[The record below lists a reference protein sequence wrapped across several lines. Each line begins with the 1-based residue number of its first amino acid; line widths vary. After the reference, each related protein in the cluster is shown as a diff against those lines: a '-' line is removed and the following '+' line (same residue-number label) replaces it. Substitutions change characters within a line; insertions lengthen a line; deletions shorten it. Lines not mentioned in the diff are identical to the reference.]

1 VSGGASGR
9 PPDTDQPG
17 QPGRSDP
24 SGRPDRPETA
34 DRADRRRALGAE
46 GEARAAQW
54 YEDHGYEVLERNW
67 RRREGEIDLIV
78 RQGRTVVFCEVKT
91 RTDNRFGT
99 GAESVLEAKQR
110 RIRRLASR
118 WLSELTPA
126 AGRARVEV
134 RFDVVSITAGQ
145 VEVIE
150 GAF

>member
-1 VSGGASGR
+1 MSGGASGR